1 MITWKVIEG
10 ATYRMETSTDLES
23 WDPLDDVMH
32 KATSTEW
39 IMAVTAPEGLRSQ
52 FFRILRTDL
61 DPHDE
66 SPFGSGNTG
75 GGPGAIH
82 QQVQEAGALQED
94 PSARHAIGFIGCIG
108 FEDNGQGKPRTT
120 SYG

>member
-1 MITWKVIEG
+1 MALHFTGRSSTQERPSSISHEAETLMITWKVIEG

-23 WDPLDDVMH
+23 WDPLNDVMH

-39 IMAVTAPEGLRSQ
+39 IMAVTAPKGLRSQ

-66 SPFGSGNTG
+66 SPFGSGNTD
-75 GGPGAIH
+75 GGPG
-82 QQVQEAGALQED
+82 GN
-94 PSARHAIGFIGCIG
+94 PPTGPGGGRP
-108 FEDNGQGKPRTT
+108 PRRP
-120 SYG
+120 

>member
-39 IMAVTAPEGLRSQ
+39 IMAVTAPEGLR
-52 FFRILRTDL
+52 I
-61 DPHDE
+61 P
-66 SPFGSGNTG
+66 
-75 GGPGAIH
+75 
-82 QQVQEAGALQED
+82 QED
-94 PSARHAIGFIGCIG
+94 DG
-108 FEDNGQGKPRTT
+108 NGDYAAVRGDAQ
-120 SYG
+120 